1 MTENN
6 KTPQTFS
13 SLTDICQAKE
23 ALRQDIRKQE
33 DVVAELWND
42 LFHKPE
48 EDLSSSPTRRAMSM
62 VNMGAGVIDGLL
74 LGWKLYRKFQNTRLP
89 FFTKRKKH

>member
-1 MTENN
+1 MTDNN
-6 KTPQTFS
+6 TTLQTFS

-33 DVVAELWND
+33 DTVATLWNE
-42 LFHKPE
+42 LFHKPD
-48 EDLSSSPTRRAMSM
+48 EDMSSSPTRRAMSM

-89 FFTKRKKH
+89 FFTKKRKR